1 MRRTTSIFAGILA
14 LSASAVLGETQTK
27 IYGFADGQFE
37 WRFFN
42 NGMIKRYVG
51 KDTLSLKLTHAN
63 VYFDFKP
70 NDHVSALVEVGFLN
84 RPVYDVPTDT
94 REVNFT
100 YKGEAISDERAKTL
114 IVQAQMAKIPAG
126 TPQTARDSIQRV
138 VEAATDQKIADMNS
152 QSESRVESDKL
163 GLNIER
169 AYVDLNISDP
179 FHLRFGKF
187 ITPAGV
193 WNVDHGSPVVLT
205 VRQPFQTTITPIFPE
220 SQTGVMGFGSM
231 PMGDHD
237 LIYSGYI
244 SGGGIDGAETRFAGA
259 QNGAALDDF
268 ADLAYG
274 GHVGVK
280 LDLLKSV
287 ALGASYYNGAC
298 RRKYDVTEVTKAVEE
313 AATDRLA
320 DADVVDVYTQ
330 KEREYAVGGD
340 AKIEVSKL
348 LLQGEVNFRH
358 RDNELADGSSE
369 LIGWYGLLAW
379 RQPINDDLALTPYG
393 MYESIGSSVDGAG
406 ASGAFNYAGLDGFS
420 AIVLGLNA
428 TLFSNLHIKTEYT
441 RLHYTYDDK
450 YWVIDG
456 VDEGDMDVSAW
467 STQVSVA
474 F

>member
-1 MRRTTSIFAGILA
+1 MRRITRTLAAILA
-14 LSASAVLGETQTK
+14 LAAGGSYAQSQTK
-27 IYGFADGQFE
+27 IYGFADGQFD
-37 WRFFN
+37 WMFFN

-51 KDTLSLKLTHAN
+51 KDTISLKLTHAN

-70 NDHVSALVEVGFLN
+70 NDRVSALVEIGFLN
-84 RPVYDVPTDT
+84 RPSYEVPTDT
-94 REVNFT
+94 REVSFT
-100 YKGEAISDERAKTL
+100 YKGAAISNEQAKAI
-114 IVQAQMAKIPAG
+114 IVQAQMARIPSSY
-126 TPQTARDSIQRV
+126 PQAVRDSIQGV
-138 VEAATDQKIADMNS
+138 IEAAADQKIADLNS
-152 QSESRVESDKL
+152 QSKSVTGSDKL

-169 AYVDLNISDP
+169 AYVDLNIVDP
-179 FHLRFGKF
+179 FRLRFGKF

-237 LIYSGYI
+237 LLYSGYV
-244 SGGGIDGAETRFAGA
+244 SGGRIDGAETRVSGT
-259 QNGAALDDF
+259 QNGAALDKF
-268 ADLAYG
+268 TDLAYG
-274 GHVGVK
+274 GHIGVK
-280 LDLLKSV
+280 LDLLRSV
-287 ALGASYYNGAC
+287 ALGASYYNGSC
-298 RRKYDVTEVTKAVEE
+298 RKKYDVTEVTKAVEE

-320 DADVVDVYTQ
+320 DVQVNDVYTQ

-348 LLQGEVNFRH
+348 LVQGEVNFRH
-358 RDNELADGSSE
+358 RENELADGSSE
-369 LIGWYGLLAW
+369 LIGWYGLVAW
-379 RQPINDDLALTPYG
+379 SQPINDALTLTPYG
-393 MYESIGSSVDGAG
+393 MYESLGSSVDGEG
-406 ASGAFNYAGLDGFS
+406 ASGSFNYAGLDGFS
-420 AIVLGLNA
+420 AIVFGLNA
-428 TLFSNLHIKTEYT
+428 TIFSNLHIKTEYT
-441 RLHYTYDDK
+441 SLRYTYDDK